1 MKLEFEGNVYAWG
14 EDARDR
20 PTEGVKTLTVR
31 EMEKLAGELL
41 RADYELF
48 TDPAIGGGQVFLLIG
63 TARQALV
70 PAPESGLKS
79 PGYFFHVQEIG
90 KVPESILE
98 PPTTGLP
105 PVNEGDVITIP
116 PSGEVP
122 ASIARVGPEPET
134 SIPDVVTDEAPK
146 TPPVEGQEEVIQPK
160 EMGGVRG
167 TRGPDEA
174 EEPKPAKPEDLEPTD
189 PNEGKG
195 DETPDPP
202 KEREG
207 A

>member
-1 MKLEFEGNVYAWG
+1 MKLEVKGNTYAAG
-14 EDARDR
+14 EDAQNR
-20 PTEGVKTLTVR
+20 PTEGVKILSME
-31 EMEKLAGELL
+31 EMELLAGELL

-48 TDPAIGGGQVFLLIG
+48 TDPALGGGQVFLLVG
-63 TARQALV
+63 AVRQALV
-70 PAPESGLKS
+70 PSPESGLKA

-90 KVPESILE
+90 KVPEPILE

-116 PSGEVP
+116 ASGE
-122 ASIARVGPEPET
+122 GKGDETPEPQ
-134 SIPDVVTDEAPK
+134 PAKP
-146 TPPVEGQEEVIQPK
+146 EVIQPK
-160 EMGGVRG
+160 EMGGDRS

-174 EEPKPAKPEDLEPTD
+174 EEPQPAKPEDLEPVD

-195 DETPDPP
+195 DEAPNPLNSPTSGEGDETPDPP
-202 KEREG
+202 KDAEG